1 MISFDELWARIEANE
16 GSVFHLIRAGE
27 FTYSIVGAGL
37 KPSRTNRIL
46 PKSQFEKAL
55 EFLPLENTAPIQE
68 LQGPSYIF
76 AILMDPRIR
85 NNDW

>member
-1 MISFDELWARIEANE
+1 MIGLEELWARIEAYE
-16 GSVFHLIRAGE
+16 GSVFRLIRAGE
-27 FTYSIVGAGL
+27 FTYSIVGSGL

-55 EFLPLENTAPIQE
+55 EFVPLENTAPIQK

-85 NNDW
+85 GNDW